1 MWYPASPDRT
11 THLDV
16 HLTAF
21 LLLALQHLA
30 HHITSTFARSNYI
43 KVIEFLQ
50 MGIISDTI
58 IYKIE
63 LLQQL
68 R

>member
-1 MWYPASPDRT
+1 MGG
-11 THLDV
+11 V

-30 HHITSTFARSNYI
+30 HHIISTFAQANYV

-50 MGIISDTI
+50 MGITNDTI
-58 IYKIE
+58 MYKIE
-63 LLQQL
+63 LLQHL
-68 R
+68 S